1 MIPTLGP
8 DHHIDHHTDHHTD
21 HHPDRSLRPD
31 LHVSLPLSLPPTPPR
46 PPSPTLTLTATPHPG
61 DTDHPPP
68 RSSRPSVRVVR
79 IPHEG
84 SFHIVVA
91 SDGLW
96 DVVSKDE
103 VPTLLAEAHSG
114 ADAAELAATLRDE
127 AHLRGSSDN
136 VSVVV
141 LCARCMHDLV
151 PR

>member
-1 MIPTLGP
+1 MARVP
-8 DHHIDHHTDHHTD
+8 
-21 HHPDRSLRPD
+21 
-31 LHVSLPLSLPPTPPR
+31 PL
-46 PPSPTLTLTATPHPG
+46 A
-61 DTDHPPP
+61 
-68 RSSRPSVRVVR
+68 
-79 IPHEG
+79 
-84 SFHIVVA
+84 SFAAVIA